1 MQITWEEFR
10 EQYKPKKLILNG
22 RNHIE
27 SYQVDPKDKVSRNQ
41 IFNTYG
47 MYIWSVVP
55 DGEEKKL
62 ISKLDIA
69 NAIGYVT
76 SEVPHDMDEEV
87 IVKLNK

>member
-1 MQITWEEFR
+1 
-10 EQYKPKKLILNG
+10 
-22 RNHIE
+22 
-27 SYQVDPKDKVSRNQ
+27 
-41 IFNTYG
+41 